1 MNEVSIP
8 VLLVSIM
15 LAFLWGAA
23 FKSFLDGCYYR
34 QGVRDGYRVGTGDID
49 SELDEARRVLS
60 LPHTEDTYH
69 EDNQ

>member
-1 MNEVSIP
+1 
-8 VLLVSIM
+8 M

-60 LPHTEDTYH
+60 LPHTEDADY
-69 EDNQ
+69 EV